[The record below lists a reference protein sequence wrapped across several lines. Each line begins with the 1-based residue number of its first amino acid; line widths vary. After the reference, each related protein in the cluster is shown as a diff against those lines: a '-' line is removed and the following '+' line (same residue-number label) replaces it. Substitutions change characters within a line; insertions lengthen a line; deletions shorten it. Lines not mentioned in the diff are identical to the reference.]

1 MSRFYLF
8 LLGSFCSLLVVA
20 CDSTTQEQQE
30 VVVIEAEPPVVDSLQ
45 LQLDTYQLQLDSARL
60 NTDKALRQLERLDMQ
75 LQDSIKG
82 TQVPPQLQEETINT
96 YQNKLHDVRQMQT
109 ALRRWQQQERSLPDT
124 LTNLQRKDQLKIQL
138 HQVEQLLQESWLI
151 RQQSREVMLESD
163 RDDY

>member
-8 LLGSFCSLLVVA
+8 LLGSFCCLLASA
-20 CDSTTQEQQE
+20 CDSTTQEQQK
-30 VVVIEAEPPVVDSLQ
+30 VVVIEEAPPVVDSLQ
-45 LQLDTYQLQLDSARL
+45 LQLDNYELQLDSARI
-60 NTDKALRQLERLDMQ
+60 NTDKALQQLERLDKQ

-109 ALRRWQQQERSLPDT
+109 ALRRWQQEEGALPDT
-124 LTNLQRKDQLKIQL
+124 LSNLQRKDQLEKQL
-138 HQVEQLLQESWLI
+138 HLVEQLLQESWLI
-151 RQQSREVMLESD
+151 RQQSREAMLESD